1 MKNFRFGLL
10 KNIVI
15 AASLLLFFTQC
26 NDDAEEIGGTADLV
40 GVWDLQSTEVELKV
54 AGVPLLQVLQTL
66 GLTPEQAEELI
77 EEIKDEF
84 SDEELSI
91 EFTEDNMYEV
101 NSSGLKVE
109 EGTWSLNG
117 STLSVDPVGDDP
129 TNFEVLTLNATSL
142 VVSFNETDDVEYT
155 DDGKTV
161 EVTADIEYTFA
172 KQ

>member
-1 MKNFRFGLL
+1 MKSFRFGLL
-10 KNIVI
+10 RNIVI

-26 NDDAEEIGGTADLV
+26 NDDAEEIGGAADLV

-66 GLTPEQAEELI
+66 GYTQQEAETLI
-77 EEIKDEF
+77 EEIKDDL
-84 SDEELSI
+84 SDQDLSL

-101 NSSGLKVE
+101 NSSGINVE

-117 STLSVDPVGDDP
+117 STLSIDPVGDDP
-129 TNFEVLTLNATSL
+129 TNFEVLTLNATTL
-142 VVSFNETDDVEYT
+142 VVSFSETDDLEY
-155 DDGKTV
+155 DDEGNTV
-161 EVTADIEYTFA
+161 EVTGDIEYTFA